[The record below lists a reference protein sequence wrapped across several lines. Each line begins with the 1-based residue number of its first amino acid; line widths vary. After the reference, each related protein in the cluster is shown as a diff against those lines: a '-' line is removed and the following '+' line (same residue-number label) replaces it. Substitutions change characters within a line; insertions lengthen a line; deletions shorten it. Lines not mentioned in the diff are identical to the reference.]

1 MIFQSFPFF
10 SIIPNSFIMSNILQ
24 DRICAFYKNSD
35 VIYQE
40 GDPINNFYF
49 IKSGEVGLSK
59 NV

>member
-1 MIFQSFPFF
+1 
-10 SIIPNSFIMSNILQ
+10 MSNILQ
-24 DRICAFYKNSD
+24 DTICAFYKNSD

>member
-1 MIFQSFPFF
+1 
-10 SIIPNSFIMSNILQ
+10 MSNILQ
-24 DRICAFYKNSD
+24 DTICAFYKNRD

-40 GDPINNFYF
+40 GDPINNLYF